1 MFHNNWHLAAFLDGL
16 EQPGAFVSGMM
27 AGTPALVVRG
37 ADGRLRAFHNVRVL
51 CVQYTIYP
59 SLMR

>member
-1 MFHNNWHLAAFLDGL
+1 MFHNNWHLAAFLVGL

-51 CVQYTIYP
+51 CVQCTI
-59 SLMR
+59 SLR